1 CPRRSPRRILTAIT
15 TPLGPT
21 LLPEFLERQLAVLFA
36 QEAQEPLVVPRVDVE
51 QPRDEPVVATR
62 RFEPPSN
69 HLAQRAA
76 RDFAMHVRRV
86 DAGPERLVFLGQPF
100 VQIVG
105 DGTPALP
112 RRPEAEARLRP
123 HGGRQILRR

>member
-1 CPRRSPRRILTAIT
+1 MFWRITGFERSSSPQSWPRHSKRACPRRSPKRILAPIT

-21 LLPEFLERQLAVLFA
+21 LLPEFLERQLTLLFA

-76 RDFAMHVRRV
+76 REFAIHVRR
-86 DAGPERLVFLGQPF
+86 
-100 VQIVG
+100 
-105 DGTPALP
+105 
-112 RRPEAEARLRP
+112 
-123 HGGRQILRR
+123 